1 MNVGQGGLV
10 NTPRIVTM
18 GSQAASMSVN
28 APERSKSTQLTE
40 SSRYNMIIKKASTIN
55 ESALPAGRP
64 IDNSPLTPQ
73 FEKTKV
79 DATNNNK
86 PQNQSKFNIRLAIN

>member
-1 MNVGQGGLV
+1 MNVGQSGV
-10 NTPRIVTM
+10 ANTSRVVTM
-18 GSQAASMSVN
+18 GSQAALMSVN

-40 SSRYNMIIKKASTIN
+40 SSRYNMIMKKASTIN
-55 ESALPAGRP
+55 EPALPAGRP
-64 IDNSPLTPQ
+64 NGNSPSTPQ

-86 PQNQSKFNIRLAIN
+86 VQNQSKFNLRVAIN